1 MNKIKLKL
9 HEYYALEAELNGM
22 INQETGQVIITS
34 LISETKKL
42 TTKYWLNDLA
52 KKVAVEKESVESL
65 KKELINK
72 YGEADEQGSVFI
84 PIYINIVKDEE
95 DNIVSKDA
103 NPKFIEFQSNF
114 NDLLNEERELE
125 YKGFKLEDF
134 KDVEVGGVYNTFFKF
149 IEVSPE

>member
-9 HEYYALEAELNGM
+9 HECYALEAELNGVV
-22 INQETGQVIITS
+22 NQETGQVIIAS

-52 KKVAVEKESVESL
+52 KKVAVEKDYVESL
-65 KKELINK
+65 KQELIKK

-84 PIYINIVKDEE
+84 PMYINIVKDEE
-95 DNIVSKDA
+95 GNIVSRDT
-103 NPKFIEFQSNF
+103 NPKFMEFQSNF
-114 NDLLNEERELE
+114 NDLLNEEKEVE
-125 YKGFKLEDF
+125 YKGFKLEEF
-134 KDVEVGGVYNTFFKF
+134 EDVEAKGAYSTLFKL

>member
-22 INQETGQVIITS
+22 VNQETGQVIITS

-65 KKELINK
+65 KQELIKK

-84 PIYINIVKDEE
+84 PMYINIVKDEE
-95 DNIVSKDA
+95 GNIVSKDA

-134 KDVEVGGVYNTFFKF
+134 EDVEVGGVYSTFFKF
-149 IEVSPE
+149 IEVSSE